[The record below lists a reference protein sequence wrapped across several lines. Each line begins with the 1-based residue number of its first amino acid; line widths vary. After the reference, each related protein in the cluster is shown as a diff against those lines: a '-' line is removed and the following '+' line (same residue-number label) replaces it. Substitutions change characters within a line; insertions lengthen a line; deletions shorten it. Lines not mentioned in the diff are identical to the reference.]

1 MAEEGKKISFGFAK
15 SIKKPVLKNAIPQE
29 KKKVDYIECLDEK
42 GIKVIGEEEKKDEPL
57 IIPLLGSKTW
67 HDRIV
72 NKIDAD
78 IFLPKA
84 DKEKVGDASVN
95 EAKSKLSNGKTSP
108 IISIKKEPVEDSEN
122 KVVTLEEQAA
132 KEIIEDLKS
141 KNEHETKTN
150 DLTLPLVEDESLR
163 GKEQST
169 LEDYEKIPIDAF
181 GVAML
186 RGMGWQPGKGIGRNE
201 KLVAA
206 VIPELRPKG
215 MGLGADKVALQKK
228 NTDSK
233 KEKEEV
239 KIEKGTFVKII
250 AGKQSNNYGQIE
262 GFDDDAGRLI
272 IKLALGGNI
281 ISIQKSMRNI
291 RTRNPRDSS
300 KRWIEKDQCPLTPK
314 TVKMVT
320 KVVIKER
327 KSEVRCTIR
336 TSMIKWGI
344 KNQKDE
350 KGAPNLMMTAI
361 VILKRRDGEKEVT
374 LIGMILIN

>member
-1 MAEEGKKISFGFAK
+1 
-15 SIKKPVLKNAIPQE
+15 
-29 KKKVDYIECLDEK
+29 
-42 GIKVIGEEEKKDEPL
+42 
-57 IIPLLGSKTW
+57 
-67 HDRIV
+67 
-72 NKIDAD
+72 
-78 IFLPKA
+78 
-84 DKEKVGDASVN
+84 
-95 EAKSKLSNGKTSP
+95 
-108 IISIKKEPVEDSEN
+108 
-122 KVVTLEEQAA
+122 
-132 KEIIEDLKS
+132 
-141 KNEHETKTN
+141 
-150 DLTLPLVEDESLR
+150 
-163 GKEQST
+163 
-169 LEDYEKIPIDAF
+169 
-181 GVAML
+181 
-186 RGMGWQPGKGIGRNE
+186 
-201 KLVAA
+201 
-206 VIPELRPKG
+206 

-233 KEKEEV
+233 KEEEEV

-250 AGKQSNNYGQIE
+250 AGKQSNNYGHVE

-327 KSEVRCTIR
+327 KSEVRCRIR

-361 VILKRRDGEKEVT
+361 VILKRRDEEKEVT
-374 LIGMILIN
+374 LIVMILIN

>member
-1 MAEEGKKISFGFAK
+1 MAKEGKKISFGFLK

-122 KVVTLEEQAA
+122 KVVTLEEQAT
-132 KEIIEDLKS
+132 KEIIEELKS
-141 KNEHETKTN
+141 KNKYEIKTN

-186 RGMGWQPGKGIGRNE
+186 RGMGWQPGKGIG
-201 KLVAA
+201 
-206 VIPELRPKG
+206 
-215 MGLGADKVALQKK
+215 
-228 NTDSK
+228 
-233 KEKEEV
+233 
-239 KIEKGTFVKII
+239 
-250 AGKQSNNYGQIE
+250 
-262 GFDDDAGRLI
+262 
-272 IKLALGGNI
+272 
-281 ISIQKSMRNI
+281 
-291 RTRNPRDSS
+291 
-300 KRWIEKDQCPLTPK
+300 
-314 TVKMVT
+314 
-320 KVVIKER
+320 
-327 KSEVRCTIR
+327 
-336 TSMIKWGI
+336 
-344 KNQKDE
+344 
-350 KGAPNLMMTAI
+350 
-361 VILKRRDGEKEVT
+361 
-374 LIGMILIN
+374 

>member
-42 GIKVIGEEEKKDEPL
+42 G
-57 IIPLLGSKTW
+57 SKTW
-67 HDRIV
+67 HDRIL

-122 KVVTLEEQAA
+122 KVVTLEEQAT
-132 KEIIEDLKS
+132 KEIIGELKS
-141 KNEHETKTN
+141 KNKYETKTN

-186 RGMGWQPGKGIGRNE
+186 RGMGWQPGKGIG
-201 KLVAA
+201 
-206 VIPELRPKG
+206 
-215 MGLGADKVALQKK
+215 
-228 NTDSK
+228 
-233 KEKEEV
+233 
-239 KIEKGTFVKII
+239 
-250 AGKQSNNYGQIE
+250 
-262 GFDDDAGRLI
+262 
-272 IKLALGGNI
+272 
-281 ISIQKSMRNI
+281 
-291 RTRNPRDSS
+291 
-300 KRWIEKDQCPLTPK
+300 
-314 TVKMVT
+314 
-320 KVVIKER
+320 
-327 KSEVRCTIR
+327 
-336 TSMIKWGI
+336 
-344 KNQKDE
+344 
-350 KGAPNLMMTAI
+350 
-361 VILKRRDGEKEVT
+361 
-374 LIGMILIN
+374 